1 MVQYYHQQKPVLIR
15 KRQPHLSLII
25 PLYIYI
31 FIYVCMH
38 AHMHYQS
45 MADSEIDHFAIF
57 CFSRADS
64 VIFVKKTENKTKH

>member
-1 MVQYYHQQKPVLIR
+1 
-15 KRQPHLSLII
+15 
-25 PLYIYI
+25 
-31 FIYVCMH
+31 MH